1 MISRPQNS
9 FAENSMEDLLEST
22 LAGLQTPSLLLDVQR
37 MEHNI
42 LRARSQLASHGV
54 PLRPHVKTSKCL
66 PVIRRMMGGKW
77 GPATVSTLKEAE
89 VLASA
94 GVRDILY
101 AVGISPEKLDRV
113 RQLRS
118 AGVDLTVILDTS
130 EQALAICAASRDTP
144 IPALIEVDSDGHRGG
159 LRPDDP
165 MLVQIAQTLQRGGA
179 SFRGVMTHAGSS
191 YEHPGAAALA
201 KMAEQER
208 LAAIAAAGAIR
219 SAGVACQTVSV
230 GSTPTALFAQSMS
243 GLTEVRIGVFA
254 FFDLF
259 MHSLGVCGIDDIAI
273 SVLATVIGRQRE
285 KGWLI
290 TDSGWTAMSA
300 DRGSPRN
307 AELSYG
313 LVCDIG
319 GRPYP
324 DLILAGL
331 NQEHGILR
339 MRANSPKTLPD
350 LQVGTRVR
358 ILPNHACATAAS
370 FDEYIALD
378 EGSAA
383 VERWPRFRGW

>member
-1 MISRPQNS
+1 
-9 FAENSMEDLLEST
+9 MEELLETT
-22 LAGLQTPSLLLDVQR
+22 LARLQTPCLLLDVRR

-42 LRARSQLASHGV
+42 SRARSRLAAHGV

-66 PVIRRMMGGKW
+66 PVVRRMMGGTW

-89 VLASA
+89 VLARA

-101 AVGISPEKLDRV
+101 AVGITPEKLDRV
-113 RQLRS
+113 RQLRG
-118 AGVDLTVILDTS
+118 AGVDLAVILDTP
-130 EQALAICAASRDTP
+130 EQAQAICAASERAP
-144 IPALIEVDSDGHRGG
+144 IPALIEIDSDGHRGG

-191 YEHPGAAALA
+191 YEHPGAEALA
-201 KMAEQER
+201 TMAEQER
-208 LAAIAAAGAIR
+208 RAAVAAAAAIR
-219 SAGVACQTVSV
+219 SAGVGCETVSV

-243 GLTEVRIGVFA
+243 GVTEARIGVFV
-254 FFDLF
+254 FFDLV
-259 MHSLGVCGIDDIAI
+259 MHSLGVCAIDEIAI
-273 SVLATVIGRQRE
+273 SVLATVIGRQRG

-290 TDSGWTAMSA
+290 LDSGWTAMSA

-307 AELSYG
+307 PELSYG
-313 LVCDIG
+313 LVCDLD

-331 NQEHGILR
+331 NQEHGIARL
-339 MRANSPKTLPD
+339 RANSSKALPD
-350 LQVGTRVR
+350 LPVGTRVR

-370 FDEYIALD
+370 FDEYVVLNED
-378 EGSAA
+378 SAA
-383 VERWPRFRGW
+383 VDRWPRFRGW